1 MRIGFGFAARSVLS
15 LVVLCA
21 VLTSCGDGVEE
32 KKSSGLIT
40 DTEKHRMMQAE
51 IDSLEQIVY
60 ADDFEFDKEQV
71 VALRNTYDE
80 FASRFS
86 GDETKSPEY
95 LYKSAALSRA
105 VGKPT
110 EAIKTYQHILTK
122 FKGFERNPEVQ
133 FLIAFTYDEDIR
145 ERSLAKESYREVIEK
160 FPGDHWAIQAERRLE
175 TIDMTDEE
183 MIRYFMDKQ
192 GEVQ

>member
-1 MRIGFGFAARSVLS
+1 
-15 LVVLCA
+15 
-21 VLTSCGDGVEE
+21 VEE

-122 FKGFERNPEVQ
+122 FKGFDRNPEVQ